1 MESGRIRSLDPECLA
16 YCIMGI
22 AEFMEIRW
30 ILWGR
35 EVPPDYVFECMM
47 SFVARGM
54 AVTTT
59 ARAEELSE
67 LQKVVK

>member
-1 MESGRIRSLDPECLA
+1 
-16 YCIMGI
+16 MGI

-30 ILWGR
+30 ILWGQ